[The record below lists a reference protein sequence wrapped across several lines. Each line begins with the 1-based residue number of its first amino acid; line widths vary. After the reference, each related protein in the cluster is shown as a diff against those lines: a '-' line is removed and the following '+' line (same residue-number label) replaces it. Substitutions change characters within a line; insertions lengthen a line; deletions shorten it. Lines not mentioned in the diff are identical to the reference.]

1 MATASNFDVRSSK
14 VELETNRPRTEIDSG
29 SRLPESIC
37 RTVRIGLLGYGR
49 IGQAVAALAEVERET
64 ITRAGV
70 DLRCVG
76 ALVRDCDKPRLGP
89 RLPVLTDDTDRVFS
103 NDITVIVEVIGGIEP
118 ARSLVTRALDA
129 GIPVITANKTLV
141 AHHGLELAALA
152 ASRRTAFAY
161 DAAVLAGVP
170 FIGSLS
176 RRPLIAAA
184 RRIEGV
190 INGTSHFITNAIEAG
205 ASFDDALAEAGAR
218 GYAEPDSSA
227 DVSGRDAAEKLA
239 ILLHLSGHRGVRVG
253 DLKTTDLNVLAP
265 SDFAEARRL
274 GGTIKPVAVASL
286 DPAAPGAWVGPAFV
300 ASGHPFARLGGVTNA
315 LRLIGASGR
324 DVLFAGPGA
333 GPEATA
339 ITILDD
345 VIEAVTSSAPESLVA
360 AADAADD
367 LPLDE
372 PAPSRWFLATDDQP
386 ALITVPTSW
395 RAIRQL
401 VSHRKSQGHRTV
413 AFPVLDGQ

>member
-1 MATASNFDVRSSK
+1 
-14 VELETNRPRTEIDSG
+14 
-29 SRLPESIC
+29 
-37 RTVRIGLLGYGR
+37 
-49 IGQAVAALAEVERET
+49 
-64 ITRAGV
+64 
-70 DLRCVG
+70 
-76 ALVRDCDKPRLGP
+76 
-89 RLPVLTDDTDRVFS
+89 
-103 NDITVIVEVIGGIEP
+103 
-118 ARSLVTRALDA
+118 
-129 GIPVITANKTLV
+129 
-141 AHHGLELAALA
+141 
-152 ASRRTAFAY
+152 
-161 DAAVLAGVP
+161 
-170 FIGSLS
+170 
-176 RRPLIAAA
+176 
-184 RRIEGV
+184 
-190 INGTSHFITNAIEAG
+190 
-205 ASFDDALAEAGAR
+205 
-218 GYAEPDSSA
+218 
-227 DVSGRDAAEKLA
+227 
-239 ILLHLSGHRGVRVG
+239 
-253 DLKTTDLNVLAP
+253 
-265 SDFAEARRL
+265 
-274 GGTIKPVAVASL
+274 
-286 DPAAPGAWVGPAFV
+286 V

>member
-1 MATASNFDVRSSK
+1 
-14 VELETNRPRTEIDSG
+14 
-29 SRLPESIC
+29 
-37 RTVRIGLLGYGR
+37 
-49 IGQAVAALAEVERET
+49 
-64 ITRAGV
+64 
-70 DLRCVG
+70 
-76 ALVRDCDKPRLGP
+76 
-89 RLPVLTDDTDRVFS
+89 
-103 NDITVIVEVIGGIEP
+103 
-118 ARSLVTRALDA
+118 
-129 GIPVITANKTLV
+129 
-141 AHHGLELAALA
+141 LELTALA
-152 ASRRTAFAY
+152 ARRRTAFAY

-184 RRIEGV
+184 RRLEGV

-205 ASFDDALAEAGAR
+205 ASFADALAEATAR

-227 DVSGRDAAEKLA
+227 DISGRDAAEKLA

-253 DLKTTDLNVLAP
+253 DLKTTDLSVLAP
-265 SDFAEARRL
+265 SDFAEAGRL
-274 GGTIKPVAVASL
+274 GGTIKPVALASL

-345 VIEAVTSSAPESLVA
+345 VVEAVTSGPPEAFEVTGG
-360 AADAADD
+360 AADE
-367 LPLDE
+367 LSLDE
-372 PAPSRWFLATDDQP
+372 PAPGRWFLATDDQP

-413 AFPVLDGQ
+413 AFPVLTK

>member
-1 MATASNFDVRSSK
+1 MATVSNFEVRTSK
-14 VELETNRPRTEIDSG
+14 FELETNRHPRSISEN
-29 SRLPESIC
+29 RLPDSVC
-37 RTVRIGLLGYGR
+37 RTVRIALLGYGR
-49 IGQAVAALAEVERET
+49 IGQAVAALAEVDRERL
-64 ITRAGV
+64 TRAGV
-70 DLRCVG
+70 DLRCVN
-76 ALVRDCDKPRLGP
+76 ALVRDCDKPRQGP
-89 RLPVLTDDTDRVFS
+89 RLEVIAADADRVFS
-103 NDITVIVEVIGGIEP
+103 KDVSVVVEVIGGIEP
-118 ARSLVTRALDA
+118 ARTLVARALDA
-129 GIPVITANKTLV
+129 GIPVVTANKTLV

-152 ASRRTAFAY
+152 ARRRTAFAY

-184 RRIEGV
+184 RRLEGV

-205 ASFDDALAEAGAR
+205 ASFDDALDEATAR

-227 DVSGRDAAEKLA
+227 DISGRDAAEKLA
-239 ILLHLSGHRGVRVG
+239 ILLHLSGHRGVKVSE
-253 DLKTTDLNVLAP
+253 LTTTDLSVLAP
-265 SDFAEARRL
+265 SDFADAKRL
-274 GGTIKPVAVASL
+274 GGTIKPVALASL

-300 ASGHPFARLGGVTNA
+300 ASGHSFARLGGVTNA

-345 VIEAVTSSAPESLVA
+345 VVEAVTSGAPDSFDVA
-360 AADAADD
+360 SGAADD

-372 PAPSRWFLATDDQP
+372 PAPGRWFFATDDQP
-386 ALITVPTSW
+386 AFVTVPTSW

-401 VSHRKSQGHRTV
+401 VSHRNSEGHRTV
-413 AFPVLDGQ
+413 AFPVLDS

>member
-1 MATASNFDVRSSK
+1 MATV
-14 VELETNRPRTEIDSG
+14 TEKTSEVFFPNNAKKDLRG
-29 SRLPESIC
+29 P
-37 RTVRIGLLGYGR
+37 RTVRIALLGYGR
-49 IGQAVAALAEVERET
+49 IGQAVGALAEVESERL
-64 ITRAGV
+64 TRAGV
-70 DLRCVG
+70 DLRCVS
-76 ALVRDCDKPRLGP
+76 ALVRDCDKPRQGP
-89 RLPVLTDDTDRVFS
+89 KLQVLAAEADRVLS
-103 NDITVIVEVIGGIEP
+103 KDVTVVVEVMGGIEP
-118 ARSLVTRALDA
+118 ARSLIARALDA
-129 GIPVITANKTLV
+129 GIPVVTANKTLV

-152 ASRRTAFAY
+152 ARRRTAFAY

-184 RRIEGV
+184 RRLEGV

-205 ASFDDALAEAGAR
+205 SSFDDALAEATAR

-227 DVSGRDAAEKLA
+227 DISGRDAAEKLA

-253 DLKTTDLNVLAP
+253 DLKTTDLSVLAP
-265 SDFAEARRL
+265 SDFVDARRL
-274 GGTIKPVAVASL
+274 GGTIKPVALASL

-300 ASGHPFARLGGVTNA
+300 ASGHAFARLGGVTNA

-345 VIEAVTSSAPESLVA
+345 VVEAVTSGAAESFEITGG
-360 AADAADD
+360 AADD

-372 PAPSRWFLATDDQP
+372 PPPGRWFLATDDQP
-386 ALITVPTSW
+386 AFITVPTSW
-395 RAIRQL
+395 RALRQL
-401 VSHRKSQGHRTV
+401 VSHRNSEGHRTV
-413 AFPVLDGQ
+413 AFPVLDS